1 MDATKVGRKTL
12 LSVIACS
19 LVQVCV
25 GQQGTLPARAVPGQQ
40 GLVSG
45 ELVYPLDQKP
55 AAQCHA
61 STLIE
66 TRDGL
71 MCAFF
76 SGTHEGNRDVG
87 IRVAHYKDG
96 KWSWPVEVVNG
107 WVSDS
112 VKHPTWN
119 PVLFRPEGGPIY
131 LFFKVG
137 SEIDDWW
144 GAYTTTSDEGRTWT
158 KPVVMGRHEQVGHLL
173 GPVKNKAIQLAD
185 GTLISPTSLERKGT
199 PNGRDWRI
207 YFEISKDNGK
217 TWRVIPP
224 INDGVEYDAIQPSI
238 LVHKNGDL
246 QIIARTRQDVL
257 VTSWS
262 KDKGETWSELEST
275 GLPNPDAG
283 TDAVT
288 LKDGRHL
295 LVYNHS
301 TKQGAEPKDRNI
313 LNIAISADGRKWK
326 TVTTLENEPIW
337 AGYSYPAVIQTA
349 DGMVH
354 ITYTYARQ
362 SIKHVIIDP
371 SRL

>member
-1 MDATKVGRKTL
+1 MSRKRIILLAGCLPLALAGR
-12 LSVIACS
+12 
-19 LVQVCV
+19 
-25 GQQGTLPARAVPGQQ
+25 GQNLPVRAIPGEQGVVRA
-40 GLVSG
+40 
-45 ELVYPLDQKP
+45 ELIYQLDERP

-76 SGTHEGNRDVG
+76 SGTHEGNGDVG
-87 IRVAHYKDG
+87 VRVTHYKDG

-107 WVSDS
+107 FISDS
-112 VKHPTWN
+112 LKYPARN
-119 PVLFRPEGGPIY
+119 PVLFQPGEGPLY
-131 LFFKVG
+131 LFYKIG
-137 SEIDDWW
+137 PRAADWW
-144 GAYTTTSDEGRTWT
+144 GAYTTSSDGGRTWARPT
-158 KPVVMGRHEQVGHLL
+158 IMGKHSLVRDLL
-173 GPVKNKAIQLAD
+173 GPVKNKAVQLSD

-199 PNGRDWRI
+199 PNGSDWRI

-224 INDGVEYDAIQPSI
+224 INDGMEYDAIQPSI

-246 QIIARTRQDVL
+246 QIIARTMQDVL

-262 KDKGETWSELEST
+262 KDQGETWSGLEST
-275 GLPNPDAG
+275 GLPNPNSG
-283 TDAVT
+283 TDALT

-301 TKQGAEPKDRNI
+301 TKQGPEPKDRNI
-313 LNIAISADGRKWK
+313 LNIAISEDGKKWK

-337 AGYSYPAVIQTA
+337 AGYSYPAVIQTS
-349 DGMVH
+349 DGLVH
-354 ITYTYARQ
+354 VTYTYGRK
-362 SIKHVIIDP
+362 SIKHVTIDP